1 MYHNTFVKK
10 KKKKMCV
17 EYVELLV
24 YTCTKVDKTLMFAP
38 NPRMNNARP
47 GHGHIVTL
55 ITIH

>member
-1 MYHNTFVKK
+1 MYI
-10 KKKKMCV
+10 